1 MTLGIEGLAVGH
13 WTDPLGLT
21 GCTVVIPPP
30 GNVASVSVRGG
41 GPGTRETDILS
52 PNAHMQG
59 VSAVLLTGGS
69 AFGLA
74 AAQGVV
80 AWCEGKGI
88 GYDRFGPPIPIV
100 PAAVIFDLAVGDWNA
115 RPGPPEGMAAC
126 EAASVEDGPMGN
138 VGAGMG
144 ATVGKFGGPGLAM
157 KGGLGWAVLRE
168 GDVAVGALAVAN
180 AAGDVVAADGAVIA
194 GTRLPG
200 GVDAAV
206 RAWFAG
212 KPPEPSGEGE
222 PPERSATAPQVPP
235 VPPGGNTSLGLVV
248 TNADL
253 TKQEVHRIAAQ
264 AQDGMARAVRPAHT
278 SFDGDTVFAV
288 AAPAVPAP
296 VDLIAFLAEEALAEA
311 IRAGVRAA
319 GPVAGIPAAGDG
331 PGRDGGAGR

>member
-1 MTLGIEGLAVGH
+1 MALGLEDLAVGH
-13 WTDPLGLT
+13 WADPLGLT

-41 GPGTRETDILS
+41 GPGTRETDLLDPQS
-52 PNAHMQG
+52 HMQG

-80 AWCEGKGI
+80 AWCEAKGV

-115 RPGPPEGMAAC
+115 RPGPAEGTAAC
-126 EAASVEDGPMGN
+126 EAADTADGPMGN

-144 ATVGKFGGPGLAM
+144 ATVGKFGGLELAM
-157 KGGLGWAVLRE
+157 KGGLGWAVVRE
-168 GDVAVGALAVAN
+168 GEVAVGALAVVN
-180 AAGDVVAADGAVIA
+180 AAGDVVAGDGGVIA

-200 GVDAAV
+200 GVAAAV
-206 RAWFAG
+206 RARLAG
-212 KPPEPSGEGE
+212 QLDPG
-222 PPERSATAPQVPP
+222 TAPAPP
-235 VPPGGNTSLGLVV
+235 VPPGGNTTLGLVT

-253 TKQEVHRIAAQ
+253 TKQEVNRVATQ
-264 AQDGMARAVRPAHT
+264 AQDGLARAVRPAHT
-278 SFDGDTVFAV
+278 SFDGDTVFAI

-319 GPVAGIPAAGDG
+319 RPVAGIPAVGET
-331 PGRDGGAGR
+331 GR